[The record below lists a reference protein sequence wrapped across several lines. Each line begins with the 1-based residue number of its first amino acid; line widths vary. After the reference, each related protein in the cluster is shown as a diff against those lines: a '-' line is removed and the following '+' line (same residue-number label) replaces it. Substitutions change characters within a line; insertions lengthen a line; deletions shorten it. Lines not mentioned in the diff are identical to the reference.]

1 MPSGSSARCWAAVSG
16 GIQTLTGT
24 PRHYTAT
31 ISGVDWNHNS
41 HYYATLLCQVPARCG
56 RALDVGCGDGV
67 FARKLAS
74 RADRVDAIDADAAVI
89 RRARDQSPVPATVS
103 FILADFLA
111 YPIGADAYDF
121 VAAVASL
128 HHMPFEPALEK
139 MTRAL
144 RPGGVL
150 AVLGI
155 WPVVTT
161 RDRIV
166 SGAAVV
172 VNRGYQLLR
181 GPDRVTAP
189 TAVPSTTLDDVRA
202 RTADLLSGARV
213 RRRLLWRYTIVW
225 TKPSLDN
232 TPGNRIARM
241 QQ

>member
-1 MPSGSSARCWAAVSG
+1 M
-16 GIQTLTGT
+16 
-24 PRHYTAT
+24 
-31 ISGVDWNHNS
+31 DWNHNS
-41 HYYATLLCQVPARCG
+41 HYHAALLRQIPRRCV

-74 RADRVDAIDADAAVI
+74 VTDRVDAIDSDATVI
-89 RRARDQSPVPATVS
+89 RRARESPAPANVS
-103 FILADFLA
+103 FILADFLT
-111 YPIGADAYDF
+111 YPVDADAYDF
-121 VAAVASL
+121 VAALASL
-128 HHMPFEPALEK
+128 HHMPLEPALEK

-172 VNRGYQLLR
+172 VNRGYQMLR

-189 TAVPSTTLDDVRA
+189 TAVPSTTLDDVRS
-202 RTADLLSGARV
+202 RTAELLPGARV

-225 TKPSLDN
+225 SRPS
-232 TPGNRIARM
+232 
-241 QQ
+241 

>member
-1 MPSGSSARCWAAVSG
+1 MPANV
-16 GIQTLTGT
+16 L
-24 PRHYTAT
+24 
-31 ISGVDWNHNS
+31 
-41 HYYATLLCQVPARCG
+41 
-56 RALDVGCGDGV
+56 
-67 FARKLAS
+67 
-74 RADRVDAIDADAAVI
+74 
-89 RRARDQSPVPATVS
+89 

-111 YPIGADAYDF
+111 YPIDPDAYDF
-121 VAAVASL
+121 VAALSSL

-161 RDRIV
+161 QDRIV

-172 VNRGYQLLR
+172 ANRTYQLLR

-189 TAVPSTTLDDVRA
+189 TAPPTMTLDDVQVRA
-202 RTADLLSGARV
+202 AQLLPGARV

-225 TKPSLDN
+225 TKP
-232 TPGNRIARM
+232 G
-241 QQ
+241 